1 MANGLPDASG
11 QFSDGSFSGDF
22 TGRGWAFPLRLDG
35 SGSFAL
41 SSGEQD
47 VEEAMRLV
55 LGTAYGERPMRPE
68 YGCGIHDL
76 VFDTIDAR
84 LAGRVSAEVSASLTR
99 WEPRIAVEAVV
110 ATPDP
115 TAPHVLRIAV
125 SYRLRATNDRR
136 NLVFPFYSIP
146 EE

>member
-1 MANGLPDASG
+1 MSTLHDPATEA
-11 QFSDGSFSGDF
+11 GDF
-22 TGRGWAFPLRLDG
+22 AGRGWAFPLRLDA

-47 VEEAMRLV
+47 VEEAMQLI

-68 YGCGIHDL
+68 YGCAIHDQ
-76 VFDTIDAR
+76 VFETIDAH
-84 LAGRVSAEVSASLTR
+84 LAGRVSADVTASLTR
-99 WEPRIAVEAVV
+99 WEPRIAVESVDV
-110 ATPDP
+110 TPDP
-115 TAPHVLRIAV
+115 DAPHVLRIAI

>member
-1 MANGLPDASG
+1 MSTLSSTADAA
-11 QFSDGSFSGDF
+11 SDFA
-22 TGRGWAFPLRLDG
+22 GRGWSFPLRLDG

-47 VEEAMRLV
+47 VEEAIRLI

-68 YGCGIHDL
+68 YGCAIHDL
-76 VFDTIDAR
+76 VFDTIDAH
-84 LAGRVSAEVSASLTR
+84 LAGRVSAEVTASLTR
-99 WEPRIAVEAVV
+99 WEPRIEVEAVV
-110 ATPDP
+110 ATADP
-115 TAPHVLRIAV
+115 AFPHVLRIAV

>member
-1 MANGLPDASG
+1 MPALNDPAAAAS
-11 QFSDGSFSGDF
+11 DF
-22 TGRGWAFPLRLDG
+22 AGRGWAFPLRLDG

-41 SSGEQD
+41 SGGERD
-47 VEEAMRLV
+47 VEEAVRLI

-68 YGCGIHDL
+68 YGCAIHDL
-76 VFDTIDAR
+76 VFDTIDAQ
-84 LAGRVSAEVSASLTR
+84 LAGRVAAEVTASLTR
-99 WEPRIAVEAVV
+99 WEPRIEVEAVS
-110 ATPDP
+110 AAPDRD
-115 TAPHVLRIAV
+115 APHVLRIAV

>member
-1 MANGLPDASG
+1 MSILNDPATAS
-11 QFSDGSFSGDF
+11 DF
-22 TGRGWAFPLRLDG
+22 AGRGWAFPLRLDG

-41 SSGEQD
+41 SSGERD
-47 VEEAMRLV
+47 VEEAIRLI

-68 YGCGIHDL
+68 YGCAIHDL
-76 VFDTIDAR
+76 VFDTIDAH
-84 LAGRVSAEVSASLTR
+84 LAGRVSAEVTASLTR
-99 WEPRIAVEAVV
+99 WEPRIEVEAVV
-110 ATPDP
+110 ASPDP